1 MAQTKIDL
9 SKTPLTKKR
18 AVEAVNAGQVLLELP
33 EDKRVKFF
41 DNVQAAT
48 TGVQEMQKE
57 LVAKFGHAE
66 LFQDDAGGALTWFT
80 DAASEPAQ
88 AEPAQA
94 QSASASGG
102 KKPAVGK
109 TNIDMAQRLTTLK
122 PNPKR
127 PESKAWKIFDCYS
140 GAPTGTEFVA
150 KVEALGYSRGDA
162 LANIHYDLARG
173 FVRIGDET
181 TPQERAADA
190 TKQEPS
196 AEEKSASADDS
207 QSQTDSQQVA
217 AE

>member
-9 SKTPLTKKR
+9 SKVPLTKKR
-18 AVEAVNAGQVLLELP
+18 AVEAVNAGQALLELP
-33 EDKRVKFF
+33 EDKRVSKF

-48 TGVQEMQKE
+48 TGVQEMQAQLRE
-57 LVAKFGHAE
+57 KFGHAE
-66 LFQDDAGGALTWFT
+66 LYQDDDGGALSWIT
-80 DAASEPAQ
+80 DAASEPA
-88 AEPAQA
+88 APAPAQPV
-94 QSASASGG
+94 SASTE
-102 KKPAVGK
+102 KRPAVGK

-173 FVRIGDET
+173 FIRIGDET
-181 TPQERAADA
+181 APQERAAAAEA
-190 TKQEPS
+190 TGATES
-196 AEEKSASADDS
+196 DSASEAG
-207 QSQTDSQQVA
+207 A
-217 AE
+217 